1 MIQSITNNQ
10 KKQDESIIEKI
21 ELDNYYPKMI
31 KFQNQSVDENVLFFS
46 QSIYQYFAK
55 DFKYGARV

>member
-1 MIQSITNNQ
+1 MIQGITSNQ

-21 ELDNYYPKMI
+21 ELDNYCPKTT
-31 KFQNQSVDENVLFFS
+31 KFQNQSVDENFLFSS

-55 DFKYGARV
+55 DFKCGAYV